1 MERASC
7 ISERRIAEKGLGY
20 TIKKNIHQ
28 EMRAITKGVSL
39 SPSQN

>member
-20 TIKKNIHQ
+20 TIKKEYSSRDEGNYK
-28 EMRAITKGVSL
+28 RC
-39 SPSQN
+39 